1 MAYIS
6 LDKSIRT
13 CKVDT
18 GWANKIQSDRFENP
32 DLMMCPVWN
41 GRDTTGRQ
49 VCVDSFY
56 TKSSGCS
63 SAEDRI
69 MVENSLR
76 PSYFEYINLNA
87 AGLSLEGGYNE
98 NTPTNI
104 YNMARGNIP
113 NWKSQLNLNK
123 VTGNFGLDF
132 NASIENNCAKYPYER
147 GMSQGSVMNRNLQYV
162 NENFQSYS
170 NKRRSGF

>member
-49 VCVDSFY
+49 VCADSFW
-56 TKSSGCS
+56 TKRAGCNS
-63 SAEDRI
+63 PEDRI

-76 PSYFEYINLNA
+76 PSYFEYISLNA

-98 NTPTNI
+98 NSPTSI
-104 YNMARGNIP
+104 YNMARGDIP
-113 NWKSQLNLNK
+113 PWKAQLNLNK
-123 VTGNFGLDF
+123 VTGN
-132 NASIENNCAKYPYER
+132 
-147 GMSQGSVMNRNLQYV
+147 
-162 NENFQSYS
+162 
-170 NKRRSGF
+170 